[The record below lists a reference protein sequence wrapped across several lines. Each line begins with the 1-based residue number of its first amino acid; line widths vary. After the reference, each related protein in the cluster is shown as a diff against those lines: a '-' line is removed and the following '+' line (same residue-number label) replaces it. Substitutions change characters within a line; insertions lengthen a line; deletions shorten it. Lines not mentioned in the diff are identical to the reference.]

1 MDNILIVSNTAQ
13 TLVLLSD
20 FMRTET
26 FNRIVTS
33 QNAAE
38 ARRYITEGDF
48 DFIVIDAPLVDENG
62 IDLAIT
68 AAEKTTAG
76 IMLIEKESDVYEV
89 NFKVEDY
96 GVFVMPKPSTPEF
109 FYQAAKLLSAC
120 RLRVQKLENENQK
133 LQKRIEE
140 IRLVNRA
147 KLVLIQVL
155 KMTEDQAQHY
165 IEKQSMDLRQSRTVT
180 AQNILRTYES

>member
-1 MDNILIVSNTAQ
+1 
-13 TLVLLSD
+13 
-20 FMRTET
+20 
-26 FNRIVTS
+26 
-33 QNAAE
+33 
-38 ARRYITEGDF
+38 
-48 DFIVIDAPLVDENG
+48 
-62 IDLAIT
+62 
-68 AAEKTTAG
+68 
-76 IMLIEKESDVYEV
+76 
-89 NFKVEDY
+89 
-96 GVFVMPKPSTPEF
+96 MPKPSTPEF